1 MELEI
6 NDYKLIECVGVK
18 DQRRLYKFKCKVF
31 INFNLNLS
39 GG

>member
-1 MELEI
+1 VHPI
-6 NDYKLIECVGVK
+6 CKFVAKL
-18 DQRRLYKFKCKVF
+18 YHHKFKCKVF